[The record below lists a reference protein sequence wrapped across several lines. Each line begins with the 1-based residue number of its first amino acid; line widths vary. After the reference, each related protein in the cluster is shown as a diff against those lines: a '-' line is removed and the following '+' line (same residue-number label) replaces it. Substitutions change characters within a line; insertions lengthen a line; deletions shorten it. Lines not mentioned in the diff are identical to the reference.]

1 MRRLAEQGN
10 HCDHHR
16 DLGGIWNLVA
26 IAIAG
31 ERIVSEFS
39 PDLPG
44 IPTCDTP
51 TRLCAEPRSRARRLG
66 SRPFLAEMSTD
77 PESSLRVLYAY
88 GANSK
93 ILTLAYFLFS
103 NELRHTCNV
112 VQGYTNNVTRL
123 CDCAP
128 RVSSPKGVCTCYCGP
143 GAVQAWFL
151 GLVEY
156 GGRAGCSFP
165 PSRAAVN
172 TTMSFAIHL
181 VQIILYIALR
191 FDAT

>member
-77 PESSLRVLYAY
+77 PESSLRVLHAY
-88 GANSK
+88 GAN
-93 ILTLAYFLFS
+93 
-103 NELRHTCNV
+103 
-112 VQGYTNNVTRL
+112 
-123 CDCAP
+123 
-128 RVSSPKGVCTCYCGP
+128 
-143 GAVQAWFL
+143 
-151 GLVEY
+151 
-156 GGRAGCSFP
+156 
-165 PSRAAVN
+165 
-172 TTMSFAIHL
+172 
-181 VQIILYIALR
+181 
-191 FDAT
+191 

>member
-103 NELRHTCNV
+103 NELSHRCRNIYTC
-112 VQGYTNNVTRL
+112 R
-123 CDCAP
+123 
-128 RVSSPKGVCTCYCGP
+128 
-143 GAVQAWFL
+143 GAGHR
-151 GLVEY
+151 GLQL
-156 GGRAGCSFP
+156 
-165 PSRAAVN
+165 
-172 TTMSFAIHL
+172 M
-181 VQIILYIALR
+181 
-191 FDAT
+191 

>member
-1 MRRLAEQGN
+1 MGAGGVVRRLAEQGN

-103 NELRHTCNV
+103 NELSHIWQLPATVLHLMGQHERSNLVLLEVERQPCPQPHAWSSN
-112 VQGYTNNVTRL
+112 
-123 CDCAP
+123 AS
-128 RVSSPKGVCTCYCGP
+128 VSGV
-143 GAVQAWFL
+143 A
-151 GLVEY
+151 
-156 GGRAGCSFP
+156 
-165 PSRAAVN
+165 
-172 TTMSFAIHL
+172 
-181 VQIILYIALR
+181 
-191 FDAT
+191 

>member
-1 MRRLAEQGN
+1 MRCLAEQGN

-77 PESSLRVLYAY
+77 PESSLSAVLHACLSMHY

-93 ILTLAYFLFS
+93 ISTLAYFVFS
-103 NELRHTCNV
+103 NE
-112 VQGYTNNVTRL
+112 
-123 CDCAP
+123 
-128 RVSSPKGVCTCYCGP
+128 SSH
-143 GAVQAWFL
+143 
-151 GLVEY
+151 
-156 GGRAGCSFP
+156 
-165 PSRAAVN
+165 
-172 TTMSFAIHL
+172 I
-181 VQIILYIALR
+181 
-191 FDAT
+191 

>member
-51 TRLCAEPRSRARRLG
+51 TRLCA
-66 SRPFLAEMSTD
+66 D
-77 PESSLRVLYAY
+77 
-88 GANSK
+88 
-93 ILTLAYFLFS
+93 
-103 NELRHTCNV
+103 
-112 VQGYTNNVTRL
+112 
-123 CDCAP
+123 
-128 RVSSPKGVCTCYCGP
+128 
-143 GAVQAWFL
+143 
-151 GLVEY
+151 
-156 GGRAGCSFP
+156 
-165 PSRAAVN
+165 RAAVTCPPFGI
-172 TTMSFAIHL
+172 TTISGRNEH
-181 VQIILYIALR
+181 R
-191 FDAT
+191 S

>member
-103 NELRHTCNV
+103 NELSHIL
-112 VQGYTNNVTRL
+112 QYS
-123 CDCAP
+123 
-128 RVSSPKGVCTCYCGP
+128 VS
-143 GAVQAWFL
+143 FD
-151 GLVEY
+151 
-156 GGRAGCSFP
+156 FP
-165 PSRAAVN
+165 
-172 TTMSFAIHL
+172 
-181 VQIILYIALR
+181 
-191 FDAT
+191 